1 LISSPMVDLASLVLL
16 TGIFGIK
23 VLGGGC
29 KNCHTLMQNA
39 IDALAE
45 LNRTDNVELVTDF
58 SVIALYGVMS
68 TPALV
73 VNSKVVSVGKVLS
86 KDEEKKD
93 SGKIEKVT
101 LSHFF

>member
-1 LISSPMVDLASLVLL
+1 MNCCCKNVNAESIKEAKKFQNA
-16 TGIFGIK
+16 GGIK

-29 KNCHTLMQNA
+29 KNCHTLMQNV

-86 KDEEKKD
+86 KDEVKKILEK
-93 SGKIEKVT
+93 
-101 LSHFF
+101 